1 MKILLTGSG
10 GQLGS
15 DLKPML
21 EAAGHDVAA
30 PRSREL
36 DIIDREKAFGAVS
49 RLRPDII
56 ISCAA
61 YTKVDLAEKERAE
74 AEALN
79 RTGPANL
86 ARAAAE
92 AGAKLIHISTDFV
105 FDGRKPLPYTEADA
119 TNPLGVY
126 GETKLE
132 GEEEIRRSMEGH
144 MIVRTSWL
152 YGAKGQNFVKTIIRL
167 AGERE
172 FVRVVYDQAGTPTW
186 AADLAGA
193 LVDMARSIEQGGAQW
208 GLYHYSNE
216 GVASWYDF
224 AVAVVEEAVAA
235 GFSLK
240 CKRVEPILTAEYP
253 TPARR
258 PAYSVLDK
266 AKIKKTFNLK
276 IPHWR
281 VSLRRMIKELYGGGH
296 A

>member
-1 MKILLTGSG
+1 MMKILLTGSG

-15 DLKPML
+15 GLKPML
-21 EAAGHDVAA
+21 EAAGHAVAA
-30 PRSREL
+30 PRSKEL
-36 DIIDREKAFGAVS
+36 DIIDREMVFGAVT

-56 ISCAA
+56 INCAA
-61 YTKVDLAEKERAE
+61 YTLVDLAEKEREE

-79 RTGPANL
+79 RTGPANI
-86 ARAAAE
+86 AAAAAD

-105 FDGRKPLPYTEADA
+105 FDGRKPLPYTEEDA

-126 GETKLE
+126 GETKLA
-132 GEEEIRRSMEGH
+132 GEEEIRRSIEGH

-152 YGAKGQNFVKTIIRL
+152 YGIEGQNFVKTILRL

-172 FVRVVYDQAGTPTW
+172 LVRVVYDQAGTPTW

-235 GFSLK
+235 GFALK

-266 AKIKKTFNLK
+266 AKIKKTFNMT

-281 VSLRRMIKELYGGGH
+281 VSLRGMIKELSGG
-296 A
+296 